1 MAEKASEVRSVKSG
15 IVFTAIRLQEA
26 FSKYEIPTVLTL
38 LGASNAG
45 VLPRLRPALGAPDA
59 RRLAARVLDQ
69 SEMSIEAT

>member
-1 MAEKASEVRSVKSG
+1 M
-15 IVFTAIRLQEA
+15 
-26 FSKYEIPTVLTL
+26 KYEIPTVLTL

-69 SEMSIEAT
+69 SEMSIEVT